1 MWHDN
6 TFSQR
11 NKATKRAE
19 TLGEEDWKKIER
31 SRVSN
36 VGGLHKTA
44 GVRNP
49 LPTII

>member
-1 MWHDN
+1 MWHDHI
-6 TFSQR
+6 FSQK

-19 TLGEEDWKKIER
+19 ASGEEDWKKIEKR
-31 SRVSN
+31 WVSN
-36 VGGLHKTA
+36 IGGLHKIA